1 MKEILPVPVQKDI
14 RELLPVRKKKS
25 NIIKICMKERK
36 EKMKIERITAILC
49 IAITVTFVWSLVS
62 EASDYREGVRL
73 VALGEYEKAGEIF
86 TELEGYRDSEV
97 LCEYCKVMAEYDA
110 SDYASVVRCYH
121 ALKAVNVDNE
131 ALEVETARAM
141 SEIHAIYVYVGG
153 VMYG

>member
-1 MKEILPVPVQKDI
+1 MPVQRDI
-14 RELLPVRKKKS
+14 RELLRELKRKL
-25 NIIKICMKERK
+25 NTTKICMKERE

-49 IAITVTFVWSLVS
+49 IVITVIFVWSLVS
-62 EASDYREGVRL
+62 DALDYREGVRL
-73 VALGEYEKAGEIF
+73 VASGEYEAACEIF
-86 TELEGYRDSEV
+86 TELEGYQDSEV
-97 LCEYCKVMAEYDA
+97 LREYCKVMAEYDA

-121 ALKAVNVDNE
+121 ALKSVNIDNE